1 MFDAVIFDL
10 DETLI
15 PDEPLSAHA
24 FYVTALEL
32 TQDAARARRLAETAE
47 REART
52 VFKALPQALIAYA
65 LRIGHSA
72 LEGMWATYDPHVPEE
87 EELAR
92 HVLHLR
98 PEAWRRALALCNERG
113 DPEALQQRWQH
124 LRARA
129 PLFDDVDE
137 VLALLRPHT
146 KLGIIT
152 NGVSGLQRRKV
163 HLSGLTHWF
172 DVIAISGEVGIGKPD
187 KGIFEWVAQ
196 QLRVPMENCVMVGDN
211 SERDIQGGINA
222 GMKTVW
228 LDRGFKPRGV
238 KADVEART
246 LREVLPWFL
255 AA

>member
-15 PDEPLSAHA
+15 PDEPLSVHA

-32 TQDAARARRLAETAE
+32 TQDATRAKRLAETAE

-52 VFKALPQALIAYA
+52 VFNSLPKEIINYA

-72 LEGMWATYDPHVPEE
+72 LEGMWATYDPKIAEE
-87 EELAR
+87 KLLAEQ
-92 HVLHLR
+92 VVHLR
-98 PEAWRRALALCNERG
+98 PEAWRRALALCNESG
-113 DPEALQQRWQH
+113 DPEKLQQRWQH

-129 PLFDDVDE
+129 PLFDDTDE

-163 HLSGLTHWF
+163 QLSGLAHWF

-196 QLRVPMENCVMVGDN
+196 QLSVPMENCVMVGDN
-211 SERDIQGGINA
+211 SDRDVQGGINA

-238 KADVEART
+238 KADVEAKS

-255 AA
+255 EA